1 MGGAVMMTNG
11 VLKLNRVYMFVGGI
25 GLMLMAIHVSLDA
38 IGKYI
43 FSIPIPATLEI
54 VAYYYM
60 PIVVALPLAFV
71 EIKNGHVAVEM
82 IHEMFPPLVRR
93 ISLVINGL
101 ISVSFLSVLTFL
113 AGREA
118 WRKFLIGEFMF
129 GEYPIIIWPGRV
141 IFVLG
146 TAFFT
151 IVVLIKTIGFLRYG
165 RDLWA
170 QTGSE
175 GEKGYME

>member
-1 MGGAVMMTNG
+1 MMTNG
-11 VLKLNRVYMFVGGI
+11 LMKLNKFYLIAGGI

-54 VAYYYM
+54 VAFYYM
-60 PIVVALPLAFV
+60 PTVVALPLAFV
-71 EIKNGHVAVEM
+71 EMKNGHVAVEM
-82 IHEMFPPLVRR
+82 IHEMFPAVVRR
-93 ISLVINGL
+93 ANLIINGL
-101 ISVSFLSVLTFL
+101 VTAGFLSVLTWL
-113 AGREA
+113 AAREA

-129 GEYPIIIWPGRV
+129 GQYPIIIWPGRV

-151 IVVLIKTIGFLRYG
+151 IVVIIKTIGFLRYG
-165 RDLWA
+165 RDILA
-170 QTGSE
+170 ELNSE
-175 GEKGYME
+175 SDKGYTQ

>member
-1 MGGAVMMTNG
+1 MLTSGVM
-11 VLKLNRVYMFVGGI
+11 KLNRFYMFMGGI

-38 IGKYI
+38 IGKYV

-60 PIVVALPLAFV
+60 PTVVALPLAFV
-71 EIKNGHVAVEM
+71 EVKNGHVAVEM
-82 IHEMFPPLVRR
+82 IHDLFPPLVQRANL
-93 ISLVINGL
+93 IINGL
-101 ISVSFLSVLTFL
+101 ITGGFLTILTFL

-129 GEYPIIIWPGRV
+129 GQYPIIIWPGRV

-151 IVVLIKTIGFLRYG
+151 IVVIIKTIGFLRYG
-165 RDLWA
+165 RDLFA
-170 QTGSE
+170 QYSSE